1 VVNKKKKPAFKRWM
15 SDSYARLSESWR
27 HPRGRHS
34 KVRRREKGKVKMP
47 FIGWGA
53 KASDRNLHPSGFR
66 EVMVHSA
73 SDLKNLDVKT
83 QAIRI
88 GATVGNRKRIE
99 LLKTA
104 EQMSIKVLNP
114 GKKLESKKA

>member
-1 VVNKKKKPAFKRWM
+1 MANKRKKPAFKRWM

-53 KASDRNLHPSGFR
+53 KASEKGLHPSGFR
-66 EVMVHSA
+66 EVMVYSPA
-73 SDLKNLDVKT
+73 DLKKMDSKT
-83 QAIRI
+83 DAAKISATT
-88 GATVGNRKRIE
+88 GARKRIE
-99 LLKTA
+99 IVRMAGEMK
-104 EQMSIKVLNP
+104 IKVLNP
-114 GKKLESKKA
+114 GIKSKSDKA